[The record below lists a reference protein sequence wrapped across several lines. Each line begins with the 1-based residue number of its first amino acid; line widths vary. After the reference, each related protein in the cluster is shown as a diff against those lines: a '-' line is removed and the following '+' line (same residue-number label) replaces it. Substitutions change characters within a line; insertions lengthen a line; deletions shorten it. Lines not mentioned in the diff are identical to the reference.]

1 MKASEFIS
9 SLFFLFSVFS
19 FKMLF
24 GMLDDRRSK
33 SIRLVTSDKNHSI
46 SIQKIKTIGEKFDIN
61 FKISAEDQ
69 PNSPNPMG
77 SRFEKEI

>member
-24 GMLDDRRSK
+24 GRLDDRRSK
-33 SIRLVTSDKNHSI
+33 SIRLVTSGLFLYFSLIDDPASI
-46 SIQKIKTIGEKFDIN
+46 DAGTDENVVFIFSL
-61 FKISAEDQ
+61 ISSK
-69 PNSPNPMG
+69 PV
-77 SRFEKEI
+77 